1 MTTEALLLKPPD
13 AAKLLGLSRTTVY
26 RLIESRELQS
36 IKVGRT
42 LRVPR
47 EAIPE
52 FIERKL
58 AERREA
64 GAA

>member
-1 MTTEALLLKPPD
+1 MTEALLLKPPD

-36 IKVGRT
+36 IKVGRC

-58 AERREA
+58 AERREE